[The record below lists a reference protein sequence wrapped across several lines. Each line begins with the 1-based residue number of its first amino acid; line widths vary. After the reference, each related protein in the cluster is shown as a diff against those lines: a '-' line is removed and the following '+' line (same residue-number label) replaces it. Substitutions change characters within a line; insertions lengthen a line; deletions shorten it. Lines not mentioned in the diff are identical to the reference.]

1 MMMPSSSQSGGNQS
15 SRSEVNNGRRNL
27 VRLPYLMNP
36 EYTLRSYQHEGLHW
50 LASMCVR
57 RLNGILADE
66 MGLGKTITMLG
77 TMYVNPLP
85 YTLIVVPVALIEQW
99 RKVITQY
106 LNIEPIIYH
115 SQNKSP
121 LTIEESLSNNKLI

>member
-1 MMMPSSSQSGGNQS
+1 MPTTGQKRLRGGKPKPNGQMMMMPSSSQSGGNQS

-66 MGLGKTITMLG
+66 MGLGKTIQTIG
-77 TMYVNPLP
+77 YTAKKMYVRFK
-85 YTLIVVPVALIEQW
+85 T
-99 RKVITQY
+99 T
-106 LNIEPIIYH
+106 
-115 SQNKSP
+115 S
-121 LTIEESLSNNKLI
+121 